1 MEEDKASVII
11 KFKDGMTKA
20 NIDFVTALEADIK
33 QTYPAINA
41 ISAIVPKKRL
51 GNIQADPNVE
61 YIEMDYEARIMGFVG
76 NYPTP
81 MAQTTPWG
89 IQKIRSPEVWP
100 SGNKGTGIKVCVI
113 DTGIDYNHEDLKSN
127 YKGGRNF
134 LNNTDNPMDDHGHGT
149 HVAGTIAALDND
161 VGVIGVAPEASIY
174 SCKVLNSSGSGS
186 YSNIIAAIQ
195 WAIDNK
201 MQVISMSLGG
211 SSYSQALEDICNAAY
226 NAGIVIVA
234 AAGNSGSDTDKIGYP
249 AKYDAC
255 IAIGA
260 TDSNDVRASFSSVGP
275 KLEVC
280 APGVGVL
287 SSVPKGS
294 CSMCDPSGYKQ
305 ANGTSMATPHTAG
318 AVALVLKAHPE
329 MTNVNVR
336 KALSDT
342 AVHLGTPGR
351 NIQYGY
357 GRIDVKAAVDQTPSK
372 RYKCS
377 GAPDYQCTEDPNGQ
391 YYSLAECQVACVQ
404 QKKYRCTGSP
414 DYQCIE
420 DPNGPYNSLAECQ
433 TACQAPGKKYR
444 CSGSPYFQ
452 CVEDPNGPY
461 NSLAECQA
469 VCKAP
474 VTKYRCTGAP
484 NYQCVEDPNGPYS
497 SLAECQAACKPS
509 PQTKKFKVHTVGST
523 GMLVMKS
530 TRGDYTAD
538 EACKFVCDA
547 LKNMDQ

>member
-1 MEEDKASVII
+1 MEEEKASVII
-11 KFKDGMTKA
+11 KFKNGVTKV
-20 NIDFVTALEADIK
+20 NIDSVTALEADIK
-33 QTYPAINA
+33 HTYPSINA
-41 ISAIVPKKRL
+41 VSAIVPKKRL

-61 YIEMDYEARIMGFVG
+61 YVEMDHEARIMGFIG
-76 NYPTP
+76 NYVEP

-134 LNNTDNPMDDHGHGT
+134 INNTDNPMDDHGHGT
-149 HVAGTIAALDND
+149 HVSGTIAALDND

-174 SCKVLNSSGSGS
+174 SCKVLDKNGSGS
-186 YSNIIAAIQ
+186 YSNIVAAIQ
-195 WAIDNK
+195 WAIDNN

-211 SSYSQALEDICNAAY
+211 SSYSKALEDICNAAY
-226 NAGIVIVA
+226 NAGIMIVA
-234 AAGNSGSDTDKIGYP
+234 AAGNSGTDSDTIGYP
-249 AKYDAC
+249 AKYEAC

-260 TDSNDVRASFSSVGP
+260 TDSNDARASFSSVGP

-287 SSVPKGS
+287 SSVPKGT

-318 AVALVLKAHPE
+318 AVALILKAHPE

-336 KALSDT
+336 KTLSST

-357 GRIDVKAAVDQTPSK
+357 GRIDVKAAVDQTP
-372 RYKCS
+372 
-377 GAPDYQCTEDPNGQ
+377 G
-391 YYSLAECQVACVQ
+391 
-404 QKKYRCTGSP
+404 KKYRCTGTP
-414 DYQCIE
+414 DFQCIEDPNGPYNSLAECQAACQAPGKKYRCTGTPDFQCIEDPNGPYNSLAECQAACQVPGKKYRCTGTPDFQCIE

-433 TACQAPGKKYR
+433 TAC
-444 CSGSPYFQ
+444 
-452 CVEDPNGPY
+452 
-461 NSLAECQA
+461 
-469 VCKAP
+469 
-474 VTKYRCTGAP
+474 
-484 NYQCVEDPNGPYS
+484 
-497 SLAECQAACKPS
+497 KPT
-509 PQTKKFKVHTVGST
+509 PQIKRFKVHIIGVPSKPNGI
-523 GMLVMKS
+523 LVMKS

-538 EACKFVCDA
+538 EACKLTCDA